1 MTKETEIY
9 ADIRNTFKSYDEA
22 GLFDEI
28 SLRTWLRTEL
38 KKFGT
43 NVMVNTQDILK
54 VKQGRVKLPD
64 DFWSLQAVWR
74 YFPSHYKTTDIVEVQ
89 KDTYFRTEIE
99 CNFEC
104 GDETYDNNCLKEDYN
119 TKYGTVSLYYN
130 NPQILRIKPGF
141 DRKSV
146 TKDCVNLPNK
156 VQKIRG
162 NQVEKQGNFLSTEF
176 SDGYIFVIYR
186 AIPTD
191 DNGDIILH
199 DTQHDALVEY
209 LKRNLEFRF
218 VKSLVLNDDAQNL
231 TNKLQFLKQESD
243 DAFSTAMTES
253 KASVLDPSVWKS
265 IVQLNRKRHRRVEI
279 LTPPQNFNRRLR

>member
-1 MTKETEIY
+1 MTTEKEIY

-38 KKFGT
+38 KKFGS

-54 VKQGRVKLPD
+54 VKQGKVTLPES
-64 DFWSLQAVWR
+64 FWSLQAVWR
-74 YFPSHYKTTDIVEVQ
+74 YHPSHY
-89 KDTYFRTEIE
+89 RTEVIGVE
-99 CNFEC
+99 KDSHFRNEIQGTFSHCESGC
-104 GDETYDNNCLKEDYN
+104 GEDYLKEDYE
-119 TKYGTVSLYYN
+119 TKQGSVYLYYSD
-130 NPQILRIKPGF
+130 PQILRIKPGF

-162 NQVEKQGNFLSTEF
+162 NQVEKQGNFLFTEF
-176 SDGYIFVIYR
+176 TDGYIFVIYR
-186 AIPTD
+186 ALPTD
-191 DNGDIILH
+191 DNGDIVLH

-209 LKRNLEFRF
+209 LKRNLEYRF
-218 VKSLVLNDDAQNL
+218 VKSLVLNDDAPNL
-231 TNKLQFLKQESD
+231 GNKLQFLKQESD

-265 IVQLNRKRHRRVEI
+265 IVQENRKRHRRFEI
-279 LTPPQNFNRRLR
+279 LTPPQNFNRRFR